1 MEEQKN
7 QDQAPEETSS
17 IPSQEGK
24 TVVFDYDACTRCMA
38 CVANCPTKC
47 LEDVNGDPVQTK
59 PQDCIKCGTCEAT
72 CPVEAVK
79 LIQ

>member
-1 MEEQKN
+1 MEEQTN
-7 QDQAPEETSS
+7 PAPEESTT
-17 IPSQEGK
+17 PSQEGK

-47 LEDVNGDPVQTK
+47 LEDVNGDPAQTK
-59 PQDCIKCGTCEAT
+59 PDDCIKCGTCEAT

-79 LIQ
+79 LKQ

>member
-1 MEEQKN
+1 MEEQTPQVQDIKN
-7 QDQAPEETSS
+7 
-17 IPSQEGK
+17 QEGK

-47 LEDVNGDPVQTK
+47 LEEVDGDPVQTK
-59 PQDCIKCGTCEAT
+59 PQDCIRCGTCEAS

-79 LIQ
+79 LKK